1 MTLFIRDNQKRSIVD
16 LELYV
21 KKDTDKSYVEL
32 NSEIILLPYSE
43 FLLANLDRK
52 DEIVDAFSTISEL
65 RGWLWESYFMDEEN
79 TAEKFNDVVSVVK
92 KFLKEIAVGFEL
104 NYVED

>member
-1 MTLFIRDNQKRSIVD
+1 MTIYIRDNQKRSIVD

-21 KKDTDKSYVEL
+21 KKEGDKSYIEL
-32 NSEIILLPYSE
+32 SSAIIITPYSE

-52 DEIVDAFSTISEL
+52 EEIVDAFTTISEL

-79 TAEKFNDVVSVVK
+79 TGEKYDEVVNIVRT
-92 KFLKEIAVGFEL
+92 FLKEIAGGL
-104 NYVED
+104 GLYYVED